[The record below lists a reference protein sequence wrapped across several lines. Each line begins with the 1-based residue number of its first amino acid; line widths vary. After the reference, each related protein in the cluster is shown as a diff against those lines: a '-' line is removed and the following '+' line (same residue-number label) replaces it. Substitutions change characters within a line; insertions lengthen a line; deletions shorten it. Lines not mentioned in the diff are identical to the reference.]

1 MHETQDKHCPEEYL
15 IEIDNSVTR
24 YREATGPLMKLANF
38 AGSKIESV
46 MEAIP
51 DGFEKELQNTIKLAL
66 EKAYDT
72 SDYLSKMHML
82 QRCQVTSI
90 KLPQQ

>member
-1 MHETQDKHCPEEYL
+1 
-15 IEIDNSVTR
+15 
-24 YREATGPLMKLANF
+24 
-38 AGSKIESV
+38 

-72 SDYLSKMHML
+72 SDYLSNN
-82 QRCQVTSI
+82 
-90 KLPQQ
+90 